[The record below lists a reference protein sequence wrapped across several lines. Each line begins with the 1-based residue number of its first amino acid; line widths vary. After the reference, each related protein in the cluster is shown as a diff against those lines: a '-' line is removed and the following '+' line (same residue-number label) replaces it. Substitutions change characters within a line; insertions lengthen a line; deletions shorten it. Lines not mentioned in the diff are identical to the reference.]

1 MYKNI
6 EELLNANDP
15 PEDDIYEVLTLKVSN
30 YFYKKYNNNILIN
43 NSNNDNNLILHSIE
57 DEEKGIEIKKNGNKN
72 HRENNNIDLDYSFD
86 DEIEN
91 MPLNKNEVQ
100 NSFWKNNIEKVEKEK
115 KFELDI
121 KKVNHLDFQT
131 MNTHTIDLI
140 TFMMNLF
147 NKIDLVNENL
157 FKKILRKYS
166 ISVSEKLKN
175 SNPEYFNQGINFL
188 KSLESY
194 KGKNPD
200 FYFELS
206 FEDFLL
212 IFCSIIKY
220 YTNLDIKLKFET
232 ITNGIDIYI
241 YGNEEKYSYLAQKL
255 QYELQLKPYAY
266 KYELCR
272 RDKKKLNDSL
282 LISRTQNSINIEEL
296 IYKENNN
303 DFYYDNIQF
312 ENLNYKSSLSFPPYI
327 PYNSEYEIKYR
338 RYEKNDLYHQC
349 PNDKQNYDEIC
360 ENCSKFRNID
370 KLLLINY
377 SLEKL
382 INFEFFKRQDVL
394 INRIHKRNYLSYGKS
409 IDVENLQSKTRIF
422 FNDKNIKYLINLIRN
437 YHGEKVAFYF
447 LYLNH
452 YLIWLIC
459 PSIIGIIFFFLNGEN
474 RIIKTLPLIYEHL
487 YRLGYCIM
495 ITFWSTLFIK
505 GWQQKENFYSYLWGT
520 ENFKHKDVQHET
532 FKPDFQKYF
541 MLGEKILFS
550 TRLKRIFK
558 RLFSYLILLIMGT
571 LTITCSCK
579 ILIKKQAYLNDKKDK
594 FEKKDIDIYFAQF
607 SSYEIFITA
616 IFAAINAITIKI
628 FGLFYKILAKILN
641 EWENYE
647 KEYEA
652 TRDKI
657 IKLIIF
663 EFINNYTGG
672 FFIAFVKPNLKD
684 ESKCAG
690 GSCVTELSTLVYVLI
705 FIEFLTVWFDY
716 GVPKV
721 LNWIK
726 QYQIKK
732 SNPNL
737 NLDFPIQ
744 SLEHQKI
751 ITECDPMLYEYNKI
765 LVLFGYIC
773 LFSASAPLTPIGILF
788 VVWLYSQTDL
798 SKKFKLE
805 KVNIIEK
812 SKGIEIYLTLM
823 KSLMFVG
830 LVVNSGIILF
840 SEKFNTGEEW
850 FWKVLGLLILE
861 NLIIIVYFLINFNIL
876 PNWFSRLNYVKQL
889 YDAKYYFRNENELP
903 HLRFIKN

>member
-1 MYKNI
+1 
-6 EELLNANDP
+6 
-15 PEDDIYEVLTLKVSN
+15 
-30 YFYKKYNNNILIN
+30 
-43 NSNNDNNLILHSIE
+43 
-57 DEEKGIEIKKNGNKN
+57 
-72 HRENNNIDLDYSFD
+72 
-86 DEIEN
+86 
-91 MPLNKNEVQ
+91 
-100 NSFWKNNIEKVEKEK
+100 
-115 KFELDI
+115 
-121 KKVNHLDFQT
+121 
-131 MNTHTIDLI
+131 
-140 TFMMNLF
+140 
-147 NKIDLVNENL
+147 
-157 FKKILRKYS
+157 
-166 ISVSEKLKN
+166 
-175 SNPEYFNQGINFL
+175 
-188 KSLESY
+188 
-194 KGKNPD
+194 
-200 FYFELS
+200 
-206 FEDFLL
+206 
-212 IFCSIIKY
+212 
-220 YTNLDIKLKFET
+220 
-232 ITNGIDIYI
+232 
-241 YGNEEKYSYLAQKL
+241 
-255 QYELQLKPYAY
+255 
-266 KYELCR
+266 
-272 RDKKKLNDSL
+272 
-282 LISRTQNSINIEEL
+282 
-296 IYKENNN
+296 
-303 DFYYDNIQF
+303 
-312 ENLNYKSSLSFPPYI
+312 
-327 PYNSEYEIKYR
+327 
-338 RYEKNDLYHQC
+338 
-349 PNDKQNYDEIC
+349 
-360 ENCSKFRNID
+360 
-370 KLLLINY
+370 
-377 SLEKL
+377 LEKL

-684 ESKCAG
+684 ESLNKCAG

-737 NLDFPIQ
+737 NLDFQIQ

>member
-1 MYKNI
+1 M
-6 EELLNANDP
+6 
-15 PEDDIYEVLTLKVSN
+15 
-30 YFYKKYNNNILIN
+30 
-43 NSNNDNNLILHSIE
+43 
-57 DEEKGIEIKKNGNKN
+57 
-72 HRENNNIDLDYSFD
+72 
-86 DEIEN
+86 
-91 MPLNKNEVQ
+91 
-100 NSFWKNNIEKVEKEK
+100 
-115 KFELDI
+115 
-121 KKVNHLDFQT
+121 
-131 MNTHTIDLI
+131 
-140 TFMMNLF
+140 
-147 NKIDLVNENL
+147 
-157 FKKILRKYS
+157 
-166 ISVSEKLKN
+166 
-175 SNPEYFNQGINFL
+175 
-188 KSLESY
+188 
-194 KGKNPD
+194 
-200 FYFELS
+200 
-206 FEDFLL
+206 
-212 IFCSIIKY
+212 
-220 YTNLDIKLKFET
+220 
-232 ITNGIDIYI
+232 
-241 YGNEEKYSYLAQKL
+241 
-255 QYELQLKPYAY
+255 
-266 KYELCR
+266 
-272 RDKKKLNDSL
+272 

-684 ESKCAG
+684 ENECAG

-805 KVNIIEK
+805 KINIIEK